1 MSQKV
6 RVIFKRDTF
15 SFIFEERGI
24 ESKFF
29 VFDYEYRLNI
39 AFMGGKTYRVG
50 FDGSVMCVCVDSI
63 KFLGFE
69 DSSFLIRQVYDEVR
83 DVLKQGNFELTNL
96 GYSFEN
102 ENDVLIGFSLLDYD
116 KLLSKTREFRE
127 FVGYVPILPPDQY
140 MSLYVPLTIGCSY
153 NKCSFCNLYKDR
165 SFRIRSEYEVREL
178 TKKIVEIFGKSL
190 FTRRGIFLGEG
201 NVFVEKTEQIVL
213 GIKSI
218 KEVLRNSPYILFDI
232 NNSFY
237 GFMDTFH
244 TVKSI
249 EELKVLKGEGVRR
262 VYIGLESGDEFILN
276 YLLNK
281 PSESG
286 KVLNTVYN
294 LKTVGINVG
303 IIILVGVGGKKFR
316 NKHFDNTVKLIE
328 KMNLSEGDIVYL
340 SPMVEYANLE
350 YYRILNDMGLERMSS
365 EEIEED
371 TINFKRI
378 LSRFRG
384 VKVVIYRV
392 DRFLYA

>member
-1 MSQKV
+1 MVKV
-6 RVIFKRDTF
+6 YLQ
-15 SFIFEERGI
+15 EEG
-24 ESKFF
+24 
-29 VFDYEYRLNI
+29 
-39 AFMGGKTYRVG
+39 
-50 FDGSVMCVCVDSI
+50 
-63 KFLGFE
+63 
-69 DSSFLIRQVYDEVR
+69 
-83 DVLKQGNFELTNL
+83 
-96 GYSFEN
+96 
-102 ENDVLIGFSLLDYD
+102 
-116 KLLSKTREFRE
+116 
-127 FVGYVPILPPDQY
+127 
-140 MSLYVPLTIGCSY
+140 
-153 NKCSFCNLYKDR
+153 
-165 SFRIRSEYEVREL
+165 
-178 TKKIVEIFGKSL
+178 
-190 FTRRGIFLGEG
+190 FLGEG

-249 EELKVLKGEGVRR
+249 EELKVLKEEGVRR

-350 YYRILNDMGLERMSS
+350 YYRILNDMGVERMSS

-371 TINFKRI
+371 TINFKRV